1 MIDMLLPAAGIGFV
15 VGFRHAF
22 EPDHLA
28 AVTTLA
34 TREHGLTR
42 TARLGVAWGVGHTFS
57 VAIVASALIVLGVH
71 VPERFYHTAELG
83 VAALLIT
90 LGVGSLL
97 IEARRHR
104 AAFGGTHA
112 TAHAHHAAH
121 AHPHLHAPTIRTPW
135 RALGFGIAHGLAG
148 SGAVVVLLVAAS
160 TRLAEQVSY
169 LAAFGVGTM
178 AGMSLVSWLTGAAAG
193 AVSRRH
199 ANAATWVRV
208 AAACVSVV
216 VGVSLGAGVIRSL

>member
-1 MIDMLLPAAGIGFV
+1 MNQLWLPAISIGFV

-34 TREHGLTR
+34 TRARGWSLA
-42 TARLGVAWGVGHTFS
+42 ARLGLAWGIGHTLS
-57 VAIVASALIVLGVH
+57 VALVATVLIVLGIH
-71 VPERFYHTAELG
+71 VPERFYHVAELG
-83 VAALLIT
+83 VATLLVL
-90 LGVGSLL
+90 LGVGTLVV
-97 IEARRHR
+97 EARRHR
-104 AAFGGTHA
+104 QSLGTPHS
-112 TAHAHHAAH
+112 AAH
-121 AHPHLHAPTIRTPW
+121 RHDVPHVHPVQIRSTA

>member
-1 MIDMLLPAAGIGFV
+1 MIELLLPAVGIGFV

-34 TREHGLTR
+34 TRERGAQHA
-42 TARLGVAWGVGHTFS
+42 ARLGLAWGIGHTVS
-57 VAIVASALIVLGVH
+57 VALVATALIVLGVR
-71 VPERFYHTAELG
+71 VPEPFYHTAELG

-90 LGVGSLL
+90 LGVGALVV
-97 IEARRHR
+97 EARRHR
-104 AAFGGTHA
+104 LALGPSHAVAHTHR
-112 TAHAHHAAH
+112 HPH
-121 AHPHLHAPTIRTPW
+121 AHPVSVRSAPK
-135 RALGFGIAHGLAG
+135 ALAFGLAHGLAG

-160 TRLAEQVSY
+160 SRLSEQVSY

-178 AGMSLVSWLTGAAAG
+178 AGMSLVSLLTGVATG
-193 AVSRRH
+193 AVSQRH
-199 ANAATWVRV
+199 ARAATWVRV

-216 VGVSLGAGVIRSL
+216 VGITLGAGVLQAM